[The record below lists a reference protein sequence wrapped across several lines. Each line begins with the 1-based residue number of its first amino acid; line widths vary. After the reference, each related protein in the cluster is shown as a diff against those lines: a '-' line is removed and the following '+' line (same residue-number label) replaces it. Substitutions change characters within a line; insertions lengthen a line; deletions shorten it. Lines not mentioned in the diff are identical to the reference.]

1 MNIVIIPARAGSKG
15 IKNKNLINFA
25 GKPLI
30 YWSIR
35 SAKMSKQV
43 DEIYVSTDSQEIRK
57 ISESFGVKVL
67 DRPKHLSEDDSKS
80 IDVLKYH
87 SKDFSELENFILLQP
102 TSPLRPRGLID
113 MCLKAFKDSNFSNLA
128 TGYYIKNIEYGT
140 HNNLRRQDIRGY
152 FYDDGSVY
160 ILPKKLV
167 ENAKWCGI
175 NPLFYENKKQFS
187 FEIDDLI
194 DLKILEKLFEDYRKH
209 I

>member
-1 MNIVIIPARAGSKG
+1 MNIAIIPARGGSKG

-30 YWSIR
+30 YWTIR
-35 SAKMSKQV
+35 SAKMSKHI
-43 DEIYVSTDSQEIRK
+43 DEIYVSTDSLK
-57 ISESFGVKVL
+57 IKKVSESFGVKVL
-67 DRPKHLSEDDSKS
+67 ERPKHLSEDSSKS

-87 SKDFSELENFILLQP
+87 SKSFPQLKNFILLQP
-102 TSPLRPRGLID
+102 TSPLRSSGLID
-113 MCLKAFKDSNFSNLA
+113 KCLRVFEDSNFSNLA

-152 FYDDGSVY
+152 FYDDGSIY
-160 ILPKKLV
+160 ILPKELV

-175 NPLFYENKKQFS
+175 NPLLYENKKQFS
-187 FEIDDLI
+187 YEIDDLI
-194 DLKILEKLFEDYRKH
+194 DLKILEKLFEDYGKD